1 MYGPTTHYQFI
12 GGAAGDWAI
21 GSLTAP
27 CGEGLPC
34 PPRLAIRTGNDPVQE
49 GAAWCL
55 GGVTSNL
62 RYTLRGEMLALA
74 ARGNVTGRPE
84 ARHAALIPIRKS
96 AQWWAMAQD
105 ERRAV
110 FEEVSRHTSLSLPY
124 LPRIARR
131 LHHSR
136 DLGEPFDF
144 LTWFEFAPEH
154 EAAFDELLGLLRAS
168 REWDFVEREVDIRL
182 VREG

>member
-12 GGAAGDWAI
+12 GGGAGDWI
-21 GSLTAP
+21 VRSLSVAA
-27 CGEGLPC
+27 GEGLAC
-34 PPRLAIRTGNDPVQE
+34 PTRLMVRTGTAPVPE

-62 RYTLRGEMLALA
+62 RYTIRDEAQALA
-74 ARGNVTGRPE
+74 ERSNMTGRPE
-84 ARHAALIPIRKS
+84 ARHAALIPISKC

-131 LHHSR
+131 LHHGR

-154 EAAFDELLGLLRAS
+154 EPAFDELLGLLRAS
-168 REWDFVEREVDIRL
+168 REWDYVEREVDIRL
-182 VREG
+182 VREA